1 MKFIRPFSVKSFS
14 VKTDGDSNPTMSGF
28 WGVTL
33 DFER

>member
-1 MKFIRPFSVKSFS
+1 MKFIRPFS